1 MHPVSKKILKTLVAA
16 AAALLLA
23 APALADVNI
32 GVSISLTG
40 AGSGLGIPEGNMF
53 KLWPKTIAGEKIN
66 LIVLDD
72 ATDPGKAVVNA
83 RRFVTEDKVDVIIG
97 SSVTPTTAAIAPI
110 AAENKTTQITL
121 APVGVP
127 ADQVHWVFRLPQS
140 FAVMSYPLVQHMKKH
155 GVKTVGFF
163 GYTDGYGE
171 LWLKDFSAL
180 AEKEGLKVTISERFQ
195 RTDASATPQALKL
208 VAANP
213 DAILIAASGS
223 AAAMP
228 HKALIERGYK
238 GKIYQTHGAA
248 TPDLVRIGGKDVEG
262 SFLVSGPAVMAE
274 QLPDNHPSKAAA
286 TDFVTTFEKAYGP
299 GTRNQFAGHAYDA
312 RLVLEKTLPVALKKA
327 KPGTVE
333 FRSALRDAIEAMG
346 RTVVAH
352 GVMNWTAEDH
362 GGYTNETGVML
373 KVENGKFIVE
383 K

>member
-1 MHPVSKKILKTLVAA
+1 MKLFRFKTLAAAA
-16 AAALLLA
+16 AAALLTV
-23 APALADVNI
+23 PALADVNV
-32 GVSISLTG
+32 GVTISLTG
-40 AGSGLGIPEGNMF
+40 PGSGLGIPEGKAF
-53 KLWPKTIAGEKIN
+53 KLWPSTIAGEKIN
-66 LIVLDD
+66 LIILDD

-83 RRFVTEDKVDVIIG
+83 RRFVTEDKVDVIVG
-97 SSVTPTTAAIAPI
+97 GSVTPTTAAVAPI
-110 AAENKTTQITL
+110 AAESKTTQITL

-140 FAVMSYPLVQHMKKH
+140 FAVMAFPLVEHMKKH

-171 LWLKDFSAL
+171 SWLKDFGAQ
-180 AEKEGLKVTISERFQ
+180 AEQAGIKVVLSERFA
-195 RTDASATPQALKL
+195 RSDTSATPQALKL

-248 TPDLVRIGGKDVEG
+248 TPDLVRIGGKDVDG
-262 SFLVSGPAVMAE
+262 SYLVSGPAVMAE
-274 QLPDNHPSKAAA
+274 QLPDSHPSKKAA

-312 RLVLEKTLPVALKKA
+312 HIVLAKALPVALKKA
-327 KPGTVE
+327 KPGTPE
-333 FRSALRDAIEAMG
+333 FRAALRDAIEGMG
-346 RTVVAH
+346 RTVLAH
-352 GVMNWTAEDH
+352 GVINWTASDH

-373 KVENGKFIVE
+373 KVVNGKFEVE